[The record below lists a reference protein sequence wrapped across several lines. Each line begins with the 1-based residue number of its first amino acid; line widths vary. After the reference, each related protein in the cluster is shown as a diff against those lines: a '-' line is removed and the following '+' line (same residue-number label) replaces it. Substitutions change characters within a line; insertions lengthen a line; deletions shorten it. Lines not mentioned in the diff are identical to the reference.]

1 MIWMVG
7 KDLAFEGMTRRG
19 TGLHSL
25 GWNEATT
32 LTTGII
38 NAIIRIW
45 TKGWKGSGATL
56 GM

>member
-7 KDLAFEGMTRRG
+7 KGLAFAGMMWRG
-19 TGLHSL
+19 IGLHSL
-25 GWNEATT
+25 GWNEAAT

-45 TKGWKGSGATL
+45 TKG
-56 GM
+56 